1 MLRLRPTVISLTPSD
16 VIEVTHRQRFR
27 NYLECNGDDQCL
39 AFTPAE
45 AKAIRSTARSSKP
58 SSSRAVNDEAT
69 LAKPG
74 GSHPAYNRVRPLGAD
89 LPLPMPSDKRVED
102 DIPRPPEGDDGVASP
117 STAGGDQHQPS
128 SWSPQLCLRPKR
140 GLAAVTSTNVNAEA
154 DSPAVMLQDSLESP
168 SQEPPMDRHSIGQ
181 LGRSP
186 FTSSQIWLPES
197 LPPRPTERSP
207 SPAASI
213 HRVRPSTS
221 AVGFRLVDRLEQVR
235 ASTERADP
243 RWKSEPRLSTPRRS
257 SSSGSSG
264 GLPTA
269 AVSSARVCPV

>member
-1 MLRLRPTVISLTPSD
+1 MLRLSPTVISLTPSD

-45 AKAIRSTARSSKP
+45 AKAIRSTARSKP

-74 GSHPAYNRVRPLGAD
+74 GSPPAYNRVRPLVAD
-89 LPLPMPSDKRVED
+89 LPLLMPSDKRVED

-117 STAGGDQHQPS
+117 STAGGDQHQGS

-168 SQEPPMDRHSIGQ
+168 SQESPMDRHNIGQ

-186 FTSSQIWLPES
+186 FTSSQLWLPES

-207 SPAASI
+207 SPPASI

-264 GLPTA
+264 SLPTA